1 MDELELAEE
10 GMKKA
15 IKSLEYEFNTLR
27 TGRPSAALLES
38 IKVDYYGA
46 ETPITQ
52 LAAIKTDANMM
63 SITPW
68 DKGIANAV
76 EKAIFAS
83 NIGVTPN
90 NDGSGTIRLN
100 FPQPTE
106 ERRKEIVMECKQV
119 AERARVAVRGARKD
133 IKGKLERAKKESEI
147 TEDDLKLYEE
157 ELQKLTDKYVKKV
170 DEILRAKEA
179 EVMEI

>member
-10 GMKKA
+10 GMQKA
-15 IKSLEYEFNTLR
+15 LKSLEYEFNMLR
-27 TGRPSAALLES
+27 TGRPTVALLEN

-106 ERRKEIVMECKQV
+106 ERRKEIVKECKQV
-119 AERARVAVRGARKD
+119 AERARVGVRGARKD

-170 DEILRAKEA
+170 DEMLHAKEA